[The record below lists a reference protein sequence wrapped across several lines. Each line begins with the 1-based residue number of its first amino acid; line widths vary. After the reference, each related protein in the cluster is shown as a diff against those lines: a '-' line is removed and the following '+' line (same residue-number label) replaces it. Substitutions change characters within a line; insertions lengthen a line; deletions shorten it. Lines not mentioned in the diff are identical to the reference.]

1 MVSILKQEKK
11 EVIDQRT
18 TQGQLFIN
26 KYQDGSIEVENI
38 NGGSVMGSREDWIF
52 CFQEMMN
59 VLRTGSR

>member
-11 EVIDQRT
+11 ELINQQT

-26 KYQDGSIEVENI
+26 EYSDGSIEVENI